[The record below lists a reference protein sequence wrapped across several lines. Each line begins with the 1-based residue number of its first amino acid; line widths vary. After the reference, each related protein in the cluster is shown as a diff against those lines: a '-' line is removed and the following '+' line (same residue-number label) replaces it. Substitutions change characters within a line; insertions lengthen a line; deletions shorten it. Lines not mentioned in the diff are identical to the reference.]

1 MHLTPTPHTPYLR
14 LDGITKRFGNFT
26 ANDQINLEIQT
37 GGIHAL
43 LGENGAGKTT
53 LMNILSGLYRPD
65 AGQIYLN
72 GQPVEITSPNVAI
85 QQGIGMIHQHFML
98 VPQLS
103 VVENIVLG
111 TETTLR
117 LNLRQKAHEI
127 AAMSEGYGLAI
138 DPYAR
143 VGDLPVG
150 TQQRVEILKALY
162 RQAKLLILDEPTAV
176 LTPPEVNTF
185 FEVLRQL
192 AAKNHTIIFISHKL
206 EEVLRLCDAV
216 TVLRR
221 GKVVGTTTTKGSTR
235 QALARLMVGREVLFQ
250 VDKRSG
256 DATQQETIDRALPDR
271 VVLEL
276 RNLHVN
282 DDRQLA
288 ALKGISLQLHAGEI
302 LGVAGVDGNG
312 QRELA
317 DAIAGL
323 RSASQGS
330 ITLNG
335 INITQWTAQQRV
347 KQLKLG
353 YIPEDR
359 QKMGLVMRFSI
370 ARNLI
375 LKAFQR
381 LPFCRHWLL
390 QRSAIATNAN
400 EAIQAFD
407 IRATSGDLQVHQLSG
422 GNQQKVVLARELAG
436 EPALII
442 AMQPTRGLDVGATEY
457 VQKALLAERSRGAAI
472 LYISTELEEVMT
484 MSDRIAILY
493 EGQFLAILD
502 AETATVAEIGLLMAG
517 DRPAVQPTSLTTT
530 SEGDS

>member
-1 MHLTPTPHTPYLR
+1 ME
-14 LDGITKRFGNFT
+14 GITKRFGNFT
-26 ANDQINLEIQT
+26 ANDQISLEIQT
-37 GGIHAL
+37 GSIHAL

-65 AGQIYLN
+65 GGQIYLN
-72 GQPVEITSPNVAI
+72 GQPVEITSPNAAI
-85 QQGIGMIHQHFML
+85 QHGIGMIHQHFML

-103 VVENIVLG
+103 VVENIILG
-111 TETTLR
+111 TSTALR
-117 LNLRQKAHEI
+117 LNLHQKAQDI
-127 AAMSEGYGLAI
+127 AAMSEAYGLTI
-138 DPYAR
+138 DPFAR

-150 TQQRVEILKALY
+150 AQQRVEILKALY

-176 LTPPEVNTF
+176 LTPPEVHTF
-185 FEVLRQL
+185 FAVLRQL

-206 EEVLRLCDAV
+206 EEVLSLCDAV

-221 GKVVGTTTTKGSTR
+221 GQVVGTTTTKGSTR
-235 QALARLMVGREVLFQ
+235 QELARLMVGREVLFQ
-250 VDKRSG
+250 LDKSTDG
-256 DATQQETIDRALPDR
+256 AAQPQGEANR

-276 RNLHVN
+276 QDLHVN
-282 DDRQLA
+282 DERNLA
-288 ALKGISLQLHAGEI
+288 ALKGISLQLRAGEI

-317 DAIAGL
+317 DTIAGL
-323 RSASQGS
+323 RPVTQGT

-335 INITQWTAQQRV
+335 IDITHWTPQQRV

-375 LKAFQR
+375 LKAFQH

-390 QRSAIATNAN
+390 QRSAIATNAK

-407 IRATSGDLQVHQLSG
+407 IRATSSDLRVNQLSG

-457 VQKALLAERSRGAAI
+457 VQKALLAERARGAAV
-472 LYISTELEEVMT
+472 LYISTELEEVMA
-484 MSDRIAILY
+484 MSDRIAVIY
-493 EGQFLAILD
+493 EGQFLTVLPAD
-502 AETATVAEIGLLMAG
+502 AATVETIGLLMAG
-517 DRPAVQPTSLTTT
+517 ERSATLASLATSTDLNR
-530 SEGDS
+530 